1 MDDVEPLA
9 SKVLRLIG
17 NRALR
22 SGDECGR
29 LSGREVD
36 AKGGDGGTS
45 MSGISRML
53 SSSAFSAS
61 R

>member
-1 MDDVEPLA
+1 MVDVEPPT
-9 SKVLRLIG
+9 STVLRLIG
-17 NRALR
+17 NKALR

-36 AKGGDGGTS
+36 GKGGDGGTS

-53 SSSAFSAS
+53 SSSAF
-61 R
+61 